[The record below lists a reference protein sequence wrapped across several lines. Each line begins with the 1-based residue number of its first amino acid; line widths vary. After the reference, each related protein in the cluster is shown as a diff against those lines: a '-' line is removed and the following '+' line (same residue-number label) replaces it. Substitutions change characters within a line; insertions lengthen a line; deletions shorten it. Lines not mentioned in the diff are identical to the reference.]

1 MKRTVFT
8 GRQTDEISFPLG
20 GIGTGSIGLA
30 GNGRLIDWEIKNIP
44 DKGSVNGYTH
54 FAVKAEKNGKLK
66 DARVICGDVYKNLSG
81 QTGKDFGYG
90 LTNTSMEGFPHF
102 RECVFTGEF
111 PVADVSLD
119 DPDSA
124 CSVKLTAFNPF
135 IVQNEKDSSI
145 PAAFFDIT
153 VTNKTSETLD
163 FTMAGTLCNMYA
175 GSTDKY
181 FRSDGIS
188 GMLMT
193 GKCEDRNS
201 PDFGEMALCTDWND
215 VSYQEYWYRGDWF
228 DNLEMYWRNFTR
240 KPRFENRSYDAPG
253 NGDHATIAAHFTLA
267 AGESKT
273 IKWNICWY
281 NPVKPDQWYYE
292 GEQPMVVRNYY
303 SYVYGGARDVAE
315 YCMKNRDRLTDGT
328 MRWHDELFAS
338 TLPEEVIEAISAN
351 TSVLKT
357 ETSIRIGEKGDF
369 YGWEGL
375 GEKKGSCEGTCTHV
389 WNYAYALPFLFPSLE
404 RGIRE
409 NDYAYNQRPDGGM
422 VFRTRIPFGRG
433 IGTFRPCVDGQ
444 LGGVIKVWREWKL
457 SGDDKWLA
465 GVWPGVK
472 KSLEFVWSAENADR
486 WDYDRDGVL
495 EGRQHHT
502 LDMELFGPSSWLE
515 GFYLGALKAAADM
528 ARAMGENAAAED
540 YEALFAKGK
549 KWCADN
555 LFNGSYFIQKIN
567 LGDRGKLE
575 SFGDE
580 AVERYWNA
588 EVGQIKYQIGEGCAL
603 DQLLAQWHADIIGL
617 GELFDAK
624 QTDTAL
630 KNAYKNNFKENMR
643 GHCNPFRLFAMNDE
657 SGAIVC
663 DFPEGA
669 ERPAIPVPYAQE
681 TFHGFEYAFA
691 GLLISRGY
699 VEEGLRVVRGV
710 RDRYRGDNRNPWNEI
725 ECGSNYARSMASFA
739 LIPVMSGMRFD
750 MTAGMMGFNPVKTD
764 AAKQFR
770 SVWFLGDA
778 WGNVSIEKQDTAI
791 KVISGSMT
799 LKTLRLPYMS
809 SVSELVIDGKKT
821 DFTFENGTL
830 NFPSAKV
837 EKEIMIK

>member
-102 RECVFTGEF
+102 KECVFTGEF

-315 YCMKNRDRLTDGT
+315 YCMKNRDRLTEGT

-338 TLPEEVIEAISAN
+338 TLPEEVIEAIRKIIGAGVPVMGHLGLMPQSINKYGTFGVRAKEDAEADKLLRDAKLLEEAGCFAL
-351 TSVLKT
+351 VLEKIPAALAKQVT
-357 ETSIRIGEKGDF
+357 ESLRIPVIGIGAGGATDGQVLVVADMLGMTKGFSPKFLRRYADLNAVMTDAIGQYVTDVKSGDF
-369 YGWEGL
+369 P
-375 GEKKGSCEGTCTHV
+375 
-389 WNYAYALPFLFPSLE
+389 N
-404 RGIRE
+404 
-409 NDYAYNQRPDGGM
+409 
-422 VFRTRIPFGRG
+422 
-433 IGTFRPCVDGQ
+433 
-444 LGGVIKVWREWKL
+444 
-457 SGDDKWLA
+457 
-465 GVWPGVK
+465 
-472 KSLEFVWSAENADR
+472 
-486 WDYDRDGVL
+486 
-495 EGRQHHT
+495 
-502 LDMELFGPSSWLE
+502 
-515 GFYLGALKAAADM
+515 
-528 ARAMGENAAAED
+528 
-540 YEALFAKGK
+540 
-549 KWCADN
+549 
-555 LFNGSYFIQKIN
+555 
-567 LGDRGKLE
+567 E
-575 SFGDE
+575 SE
-580 AVERYWNA
+580 QY
-588 EVGQIKYQIGEGCAL
+588 
-603 DQLLAQWHADIIGL
+603 
-617 GELFDAK
+617 
-624 QTDTAL
+624 
-630 KNAYKNNFKENMR
+630 
-643 GHCNPFRLFAMNDE
+643 
-657 SGAIVC
+657 
-663 DFPEGA
+663 
-669 ERPAIPVPYAQE
+669 
-681 TFHGFEYAFA
+681 
-691 GLLISRGY
+691 
-699 VEEGLRVVRGV
+699 
-710 RDRYRGDNRNPWNEI
+710 
-725 ECGSNYARSMASFA
+725 
-739 LIPVMSGMRFD
+739 
-750 MTAGMMGFNPVKTD
+750 
-764 AAKQFR
+764 
-770 SVWFLGDA
+770 
-778 WGNVSIEKQDTAI
+778 
-791 KVISGSMT
+791 
-799 LKTLRLPYMS
+799 
-809 SVSELVIDGKKT
+809 
-821 DFTFENGTL
+821 
-830 NFPSAKV
+830 
-837 EKEIMIK
+837 